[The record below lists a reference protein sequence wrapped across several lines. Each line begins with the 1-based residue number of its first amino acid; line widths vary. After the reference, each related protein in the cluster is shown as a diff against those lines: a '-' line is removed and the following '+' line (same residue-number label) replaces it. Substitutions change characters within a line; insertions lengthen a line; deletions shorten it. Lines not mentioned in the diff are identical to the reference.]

1 MAFTYAERLRT
12 WRPAA
17 ACGLATLTAVLA
29 STGSAS
35 AAECLAAPGAEAAL
49 QVTADCTDPLYNAGT
64 FKVLSVSPPSAS
76 QPYTKVLAEFTGTPY
91 QVNLYLPPKKVWE
104 GRFFQ
109 HVYPLQPIDA
119 APADIAFALSSGGY
133 MVNTNGTMRGNAG
146 YRVDAAAAKLAK
158 SYAAQFY
165 GWVKPIRGYVWGGS
179 GGSFQTL
186 GAIENTTGVW
196 DGAVPYVIADEGSF
210 LNYQAHAALIE
221 LALKDKLPAL
231 ADAVSPGGSGD
242 PRALLDADQRAIFDE
257 ALRMGFPL
265 RGFEF
270 ISYRINDVLA
280 QGGKPGDTPPL
291 VFMPYLLSDSVRTN
305 DPGYVDDFWSK
316 PGHEGTNPP
325 PYMEAAKVDHFATI
339 IKVTRNAAGVPT
351 SITLD
356 SAPRIGTT
364 GPLGLENWLYAA
376 DGTTR
381 LPGLLTGTRDAA
393 PTEMQLAPDGDPA
406 LLKALAVGDKLRIN
420 NRMLLAMVFYHRHA
434 IPTSPELYGYA
445 QYRDAAGKPLYPQRT
460 FSAAR
465 WSMLSTGGGGLQT
478 GRFHGKAIVVGNLL
492 DINAYP
498 TNADRYAKR
507 VLSALGERAYADN
520 FRLWYNDN
528 ANHIDR
534 APDGPNASRLVTYV
548 PELYQALRDVAAW
561 VEKGLAPPPSSR
573 YQVTDSQL
581 SLPEQASAR
590 GGIQPVVHL
599 TIAGGKSVQ
608 VAAGTNVTFK
618 GAIELPRASERVV
631 GTEWYFGD
639 GPAAFSESPF
649 SASPGGAATTASHVF
664 KKSGTYFVTLR
675 AKAHTQ
681 GAPAALPALEN
692 IDRVRVVVR

>member
-1 MAFTYAERLRT
+1 MALRQAEQPGLMQPRVICAIGALT
-12 WRPAA
+12 ALLAA
-17 ACGLATLTAVLA
+17 AGPV
-29 STGSAS
+29 G
-35 AAECLAAPGAEAAL
+35 AAECRVDKPTSPML
-49 QVTADCTDPLYNAGT
+49 VTAECTDPVYNAAI
-64 FKVLSVSPPSAS
+64 FKVVSVSAASAS

-91 QVNLYLPPKKVWE
+91 QVNIYLPPKKDWQ

-109 HVYPLQPIDA
+109 HVYPLQAIDA
-119 APADIAFALSSGGY
+119 APTDLTFALSSGGY
-133 MVNTNGTMRGNAG
+133 LVNTNGTMRGNAG

-158 SYAAQFY
+158 NYAARFY
-165 GWVKPIRGYVWGGS
+165 GWAKPIRGYVWGGS

-210 LNYQAHAALIE
+210 LNYQAHSALIE

-231 ADAVSPGGSGD
+231 ADAVAPGGSGD

-291 VFMPYLLSDSVRTN
+291 VFMPYLLADSVRTN

-316 PGHEGTNPP
+316 PGYEGTNPP
-325 PYMEAAKVDHFATI
+325 PYLAAAKVDHLATI
-339 IKVTRNAAGVPT
+339 AKVTRNAAGVPT

-356 SAPRIGTT
+356 SAPQLGTL

-376 DGTTR
+376 DGKTR
-381 LPGLLTGTRDAA
+381 FPGLLMGKREGPA
-393 PTEMQLAPDGDPA
+393 TELQLAPDVDPA

-434 IPTSPELYGYA
+434 IPTSPDFTNYA
-445 QYRDAAGKPLYPQRT
+445 QYRCADGKPLYPQRA

-478 GRFHGKAIVVGNLL
+478 GKIHGKAIMVGNLI

-498 TNADRYAKR
+498 ANADRYAKR
-507 VLSALGERAYADN
+507 VRQAMGERGYADN

-534 APDGPNASRLVTYV
+534 DPDGPNVSRLVTYV
-548 PELYQALRDVAAW
+548 PVLQQALRDVSAW
-561 VEKGLAPPPSSR
+561 VERGVVPPASTR
-573 YQVTDSQL
+573 YQVSDSQVR
-581 SLPEQASAR
+581 LPDHASAR
-590 GGIQPVVHL
+590 DGVQPVVHL
-599 TIAGGKSVQ
+599 SIDGDKKVK
-608 VAAGTNVTFK
+608 VAAGTSVAFR
-618 GAIELPRASERVV
+618 GAIELPRASERVEGV
-631 GTEWYFGD
+631 EWYFGD
-639 GPAAFSESPF
+639 GPVVFSPAKF
-649 SASPGGAATTASHVF
+649 TASANGARAVASHVYA
-664 KKSGTYFVTLR
+664 KLGTYLVTLR
-675 AKAHTQ
+675 VKARTQ
-681 GAPAALPALEN
+681 GTPGALPALEN
-692 IDRVRVVVR
+692 IDRVRVVVE